1 MVATGSGLES
11 WEYPKGSGIRIRALI
26 NLNNGE
32 SYGGSYQVALPAEMT
47 GKKGSAT
54 RKRKQFKR
62 KLEAE
67 KWAEK
72 QWSSS
77 KKQGADYFRASDS
90 ERREFVQAL
99 PEIRMLN
106 GGLGEA
112 VKLLLKLESEGLD
125 AKQSVEF
132 AIRHLKPA
140 GGIKTLDEVI
150 DELLR
155 DKDLRLASKTLS
167 EYTHHDFK
175 VKSGRLSKSL
185 GSIPVNEIDKDRIKN
200 WLGGLG
206 RSPRTVKNYLACLSE
221 VLRHAKESDYIVESP
236 LVKLT
241 SSEKKVL
248 IGVAQ
253 EKQPEILTLKEVNQ
267 VLNSAHEHVELG
279 FLPLITLGLFC
290 GIRTVE
296 LGQLDWS
303 DVKDGEERPFV
314 TISHAI
320 AKKRRIRH
328 VDIPDNALSWLSL
341 CKNREGRIA
350 HAETFKQHEENF
362 RKFLIQ
368 AGFMEKDDRGRW
380 RSNWKR
386 NALRHSFAS
395 YHYALHGNSLE
406 TARLLGHKASDQ
418 VLFDHYRALATKE
431 QGEAFFSIVPPKTAS
446 KLVEFA
452 G

>member
-1 MVATGSGLES
+1 MAATKSGLES
-11 WEYPKGSGIRIRALI
+11 WEHPKGSGIRIRALI

-32 SYGGSYQVALPAEMT
+32 AYGGSYQVALPAEMT
-47 GKKGSAT
+47 GQKGAAT
-54 RKRKQFKR
+54 RKRKQFKG
-62 KLEAE
+62 KLEAQ
-67 KWAEK
+67 KWAEM
-72 QWSSS
+72 QLSAS
-77 KKQGADYFRASDS
+77 KKQGADYFQASDS
-90 ERREFVQAL
+90 ERREFVQVL
-99 PEIRMLN
+99 PEIRKLN
-106 GGLGEA
+106 GGLGKA
-112 VKLLLKLESEGLD
+112 VKLLLKLESEELD
-125 AKQSVEF
+125 AEQAVGF
-132 AIRHLKPA
+132 AILHLKPA

-150 DELLR
+150 GELQR

-175 VKSGRLSKSL
+175 VKSGIISQGL

-221 VLRHAKESDYIVESP
+221 ILRHAKESDYIVESP

-241 SSEKKVL
+241 SSERKVL
-248 IGVAQ
+248 VGVAQ
-253 EKQPEILTLKEVNQ
+253 EKQPEILTLKEVHQ
-267 VLNSAHEHVELG
+267 VLNSAREHMELG

-303 DVKDGEERPFV
+303 DVKDGEEHPFV
-314 TISHAI
+314 TISHVI

-328 VDIPDNALSWLSL
+328 VDIPENALSWLSL

-362 RKFLIQ
+362 RKFLIL
-368 AGFMEKDDRGRW
+368 AGFMEKDNRGRW

-386 NALRHSFAS
+386 NALRHSFGT
-395 YHYALHGNSLE
+395 YHYSLHGNSLE
-406 TARLLGHKASDQ
+406 TARLLGHKSNDQ

-431 QGEAFFSIVPPKTAS
+431 QGEAFFSIVPPES